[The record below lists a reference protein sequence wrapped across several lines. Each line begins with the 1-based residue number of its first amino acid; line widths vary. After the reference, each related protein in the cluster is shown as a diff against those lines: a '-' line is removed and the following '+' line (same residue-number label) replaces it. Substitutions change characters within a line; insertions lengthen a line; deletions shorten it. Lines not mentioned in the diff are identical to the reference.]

1 MIGQAFHWTNLFL
14 ILPATR
20 RAGPIAAFNLD
31 WLPWCRTQWV
41 GGGWLGL
48 PLAASSSQLVAGRV

>member
-31 WLPWCRTQWV
+31 WLPWCRTQ
-41 GGGWLGL
+41 LL
-48 PLAASSSQLVAGRV
+48 LNA